1 EDGPDLLLADLG
13 ALLEEPAEDRAA
25 GLDHLAVV
33 VAEVADLHVVVP
45 AHGAAVLVRRGEQ
58 GPEEPGLA
66 HAAAAEGRHIHAA
79 LHRRAEVAEDEVVAV
94 GVRKAPDLE
103 DVAAARLLHREAD
116 ERARDVAALH
126 LVGAELLDLLL
137 AGARLAR
144 ARAGG
149 E

>member
-1 EDGPDLLLADLG
+1 
-13 ALLEEPAEDRAA
+13 
-25 GLDHLAVV
+25 
-33 VAEVADLHVVVP
+33 
-45 AHGAAVLVRRGEQ
+45 
-58 GPEEPGLA
+58 
-66 HAAAAEGRHIHAA
+66 
-79 LHRRAEVAEDEVVAV
+79 VAEDEVVAV

-149 E
+149 ELADELLELRDLLLALRVLLLDAAADLGLRPDHLVVVADVRDDGLVVDVGDVVADGVEEATVVADDDEHARVADE